1 MQQNQVSIE
10 KPIVQSTC
18 VIIPTYNNSNTLGG
32 VIGDVLGFVKNVIV
46 VNDGSTDGTSELL
59 SKTKNIEIVSYA
71 ENKGKGYALRKGFEY
86 AISKGFK
93 YAITIDADGQHFA
106 EDIPAFLQMI
116 HDKPD
121 ALIIGAR
128 NMDQEGVPNTSSF
141 GNKFSSFWFWV
152 ETGIKLPDTQS
163 GFRLYPLDKLKNIK
177 WLTNKFE
184 FEIEV
189 PVRLAWH
196 GTEISHVPVKVYY
209 APKQTRVS
217 HFRPFKDFTR
227 ISILNTILVAIAF
240 FYIKPRNFF
249 RKVFSKSIKQH
260 FREQISN
267 PEQTNTKLAL
277 SVGLG
282 VFMGIVPLWG
292 YQMVTAVFLAYLL
305 KLNKVIVLLSSN
317 ISIPPLIPFILYFS
331 VKTGELISGIH
342 TGISFQSEIGF
353 ETIQSLIVV
362 YLIGSVA
369 LAAFMSVLLGGLSF
383 LLLFFLRRKSI

>member
-18 VIIPTYNNSNTLGG
+18 VIIPAYNNSNTLGG